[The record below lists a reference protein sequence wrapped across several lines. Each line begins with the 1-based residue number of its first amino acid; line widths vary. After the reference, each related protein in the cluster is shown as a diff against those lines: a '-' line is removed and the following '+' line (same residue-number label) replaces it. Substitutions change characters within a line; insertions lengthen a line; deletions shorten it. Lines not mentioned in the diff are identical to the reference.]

1 MLATVSH
8 RRDLSFSPNSTQN
21 HPVLICVTLEKDCF
35 GEDAETSTRDACAIL
50 RFALR
55 GAKRLESC
63 VHFFRYRYGQLHCE
77 DVDLA
82 RVADKFGTP
91 LYVYSAGTILD
102 HYTRLDAALVPL
114 DHLICYAVKANSNH
128 AILKLLGDAEAGFD
142 IVSGG
147 ELYRVLAAGGDPA
160 RCTFAGVGKSR
171 EEIEYALDQRVYSFN
186 VESEAELEYIDRIAG
201 TKHPRAPVAMRV
213 NPDIDPRTH
222 EYISTGSRENKF
234 GIALDRIP
242 AVYERAAT
250 MRHIDIIG
258 VQMHI
263 GSQITETAPFAD
275 AIKKVAPIVRD
286 LKSRYPIQFFSIG
299 GGLGII
305 YESSFE
311 SGAREWWDD
320 TTIRSKSKRDRE
332 RKIALSIHEYVDAI
346 LPPLRELKL
355 RILLEPGRL
364 LVGNAGVLLTRVRY
378 IKQTGQKKFAIVDA
392 GMNDLI
398 RPALYHSYH
407 EIVPCKASSAADAGQ
422 GKNKNQTEKIDIVGP
437 VCESGDF
444 FALDREMPELHEG
457 DLLAIMSA
465 GAYGFVM
472 ASNYNSRPLPA
483 EALVRGDRFALIRK
497 RQTWQDLVRDEVE
510 ASW

>member
-1 MLATVSH
+1 
-8 RRDLSFSPNSTQN
+8 
-21 HPVLICVTLEKDCF
+21 
-35 GEDAETSTRDACAIL
+35 
-50 RFALR
+50 
-55 GAKRLESC
+55 
-63 VHFFRYRYGQLHCE
+63 VHFFHYRDGRLHCE

-82 RVADKFGTP
+82 RMADKFGTP
-91 LYVYSAGTILD
+91 LYVYSSGTILD
-102 HYTRLDAALVPL
+102 HYTRLDAALAPL
-114 DHLICYAVKANSNH
+114 DHLICYAVKANSNR
-128 AILKLLGDAEAGFD
+128 AILKLLGDAGAGFD

-147 ELYRVLAAGGDPA
+147 ELHSVLAAGGEPA
-160 RCTFAGVGKSR
+160 KCTFAGVGKSR

-201 TKHPRAPVAMRV
+201 TRNLRAPVAMRV
-213 NPDIDPRTH
+213 NPDIDSRTH

-242 AVYERAAT
+242 TVYERAAK
-250 MRHIDIIG
+250 MRNIDLVG

-263 GSQITETAPFAD
+263 GSQITEAAPFAE
-275 AIKKVAPIVRD
+275 AITKVAPIVRD
-286 LKSRYPIQFFSIG
+286 LKSRYPIKFFSIG

-311 SGAREWWDD
+311 SGAKAWWDSR
-320 TTIRSKSKRDRE
+320 TITSTST
-332 RKIALSIHEYVDAI
+332 LSIQQYVETI
-346 LPPLRELKL
+346 LPPLRELEL

-378 IKQTGQKKFAIVDA
+378 IKHSGEKKFAIVDA

-407 EIVPCKASSAADAGQ
+407 EIVPVEQRIWPSPQSSPSGRGGREAPGE
-422 GKNKNQTEKIDIVGP
+422 GKTEKMDIVGP

-444 FALDREMPELHEG
+444 FALDREMPEVREG

-497 RQTWQDLVRDEVE
+497 RQTWKDLVRDEVN
-510 ASW
+510 ADW

>member
-1 MLATVSH
+1 MHS
-8 RRDLSFSPNSTQN
+8 
-21 HPVLICVTLEKDCF
+21 
-35 GEDAETSTRDACAIL
+35 
-50 RFALR
+50 
-55 GAKRLESC
+55 
-63 VHFFRYRYGQLHCE
+63 FRYRDGQLHCE

-82 RVADKFGTP
+82 LVAEKFGTP

-102 HYTRLDAALVPL
+102 HYHRLDAALSPL
-114 DHLICYAVKANSNH
+114 DHLIGYAVKANSNRS
-128 AILKLLGDAEAGFD
+128 ILKLLAEAGAGFD

-160 RCTFAGVGKSR
+160 KCTFAGVGKSR
-171 EEIEYALDQRVYSFN
+171 DEIEYALEQRVCSFN

-201 TKHPRAPVAMRV
+201 TKNLRAPVALRA
-213 NPDIDPRTH
+213 NPDVDPHTH

-234 GIALDRIP
+234 GIALDHLA

-250 MRHIDIIG
+250 MRNIDIVG

-263 GSQITETAPFAD
+263 GSQITEAAPFAD

-286 LKSRYPIQFFSIG
+286 LKSKYGIKFFSIG
-299 GGLGII
+299 GGLGIV
-305 YESSFE
+305 YESSFASGSLDWWSE
-311 SGAREWWDD
+311 SKN
-320 TTIRSKSKRDRE
+320 KSASRTKS
-332 RKIALSIHEYVDAI
+332 ALSIQQYVDAI
-346 LPPLRELKL
+346 LPPLRDLNL

-378 IKQTGQKKFAIVDA
+378 IKRTGQKKFAIVDA

-407 EIVPCKASSAADAGQ
+407 EIVPVRDPNNPAR
-422 GKNKNQTEKIDIVGP
+422 EKIDLVGP

-444 FALDREMPELHEG
+444 FALDREMPKVLEG

-483 EALVRGDRFALIRK
+483 EALVSGDKFALIRK
-497 RQTWQDLVRDEVE
+497 RQMNEDLIRGEIE
-510 ASW
+510 PQF